1 VVSKRSLHHSSPDL
15 QHCLQISCK
24 HPVLM
29 GDNTSEPEGEVAGA
43 TAESD
48 KNAMSSKDDEHTT
61 SEATDPDGGTKGEES
76 SEVDGESPEKG
87 FAEDEIQT
95 LADTEKQN
103 GKAEVAAAED
113 TASEKAKEDNHEKEP
128 AVVSSSS
135 VSVPIVSSSKKSRP
149 PYKYDP
155 EKITL
160 RFLFA
165 NRDGLTVTIECRP
178 GDTVGEVK
186 GALLSVWPSGM

>member
-1 VVSKRSLHHSSPDL
+1 
-15 QHCLQISCK
+15 
-24 HPVLM
+24 M
-29 GDNTSEPEGEVAGA
+29 GDNTNEPDGEVAGA

-48 KNAMSSKDDEHTT
+48 KNVMSSKEEHTT

-76 SEVDGESPEKG
+76 FEVEGESPETG
-87 FAEDEIQT
+87 GAEDEKQT
-95 LADTEKQN
+95 LPDTAKQN
-103 GKAEVAAAED
+103 GTAEVAAAED
-113 TASEKAKEDNHEKEP
+113 TANEKAKEDTYEKEP
-128 AVVSSSS
+128 GVASSSSS

-165 NRDGLTVTIECRP
+165 NRDGLTVTVECRP